1 MKSVF
6 CLFLFVSAAAA
17 VNATETVGT
26 TTTVGAM
33 ATVNVWV
40 TDRRGNPLPSA
51 NVVVNGVM
59 ERAGRTNNAGRVVF
73 TNMQAGDYILR
84 VERDKFITF
93 EKDFAV
99 AGQGGSIPV
108 VAAISP
114 VASLKVQRPWKAPVR
129 DARRP

>member
-1 MKSVF
+1 VKSVF
-6 CLFLFVSAAAA
+6 CLFLLVSAAVPA
-17 VNATETVGT
+17 VNATETVAT
-26 TTTVGAM
+26 TTTVGAT

-59 ERAGRTNNAGRVVF
+59 ERAGRTNNSGRVVF

-99 AGQGGSIPV
+99 NAQTGSTHV
-108 VAAISP
+108 VAAVSP
-114 VASLKVQRPWKAPVR
+114 LSSLTVRPSKATAS
-129 DARRP
+129 ARRH